1 MSFFISTLQTTVYSN
16 IRIKKYVMKI
26 IVIIFRDMQKYLSD
40 KQKGQSTQL
49 YVIWEFCY
57 KFLPLHLWSNV
68 WEKNINEYK
77 NKDTFTKE
85 ELIPVRKNEEFFPY
99 YD

>member
-1 MSFFISTLQTTVYSN
+1 
-16 IRIKKYVMKI
+16 MKI

-40 KQKGQSTQL
+40 KQKGQSNQL

-68 WEKNINEYK
+68 WEKDINKYK
-77 NKDTFTKE
+77 NKDTFTNE
-85 ELIPVRKNEEFFPY
+85 ELIPLRKNEEFFLY

>member
-1 MSFFISTLQTTVYSN
+1 
-16 IRIKKYVMKI
+16 MKI
-26 IVIIFRDMQKYLSD
+26 IVIIFRDRQKYLSD

-68 WEKNINEYK
+68 WEKDINEYK

-85 ELIPVRKNEEFFPY
+85 ELIPARKNEEFFPY